1 MIVGEICRPLR
12 CISLKSI
19 LPRLLLFAPT
29 QTSLIIISNK
39 GRLIA
44 QEEIEAA
51 GQHCQA
57 ARAPRQRPRGSARW
71 GAGAQLWVCSAT
83 GSVVRPRATPLLPP
97 PRRRPAAIGAA
108 RDGGTLAP
116 SGGSAAQPS
125 RWCGRAPRRRRGR
138 HPPLP
143 PRFGA
148 AATARDGGEQAPSGG
163 SAAQLGRRCGRAPA
177 KMDGL

>member
-51 GQHCQA
+51 GQHCQS
-57 ARAPRQRPRGSARW
+57 ARAPARW

-108 RDGGTLAP
+108 RDGGTLAL

-125 RWCGRAPRRRRGR
+125 RWCGRAPRRRLGR

-163 SAAQLGRRCGRAPA
+163 SSAHPGRR
-177 KMDGL
+177 